1 LQRQRAAACA
11 APSRLRQ
18 VNTISHFWTLKA
30 FLPHMIQAN
39 SGHIVTVASIAGHVG
54 VPGLLDYCA
63 SKFGAVGI
71 DNALRF
77 ELYDAAPG
85 VRTLCV
91 CPHFISTGMFAGASA
106 GRFPWLVPTLT
117 PAYVAERVVRSIIAG
132 DAVLFMPRFVKL
144 VPLLKGVFSVRLQ
157 YLIMRFFGFT
167 HSMDTF
173 VGHASPK

>member
-1 LQRQRAAACA
+1 L
-11 APSRLRQ
+11 Q

-30 FLPHMIQAN
+30 FLPHMIHCN

-63 SKFGAVGI
+63 SKFAAVGI

-77 ELYDAAPG
+77 ELYDTAPQ
-85 VRTLCV
+85 VKTLCV
-91 CPHFISTGMFAGASA
+91 CPHYISTGMFAGVSA

-117 PAYVAERVVRSIIAG
+117 PQYVAERVVGSIIAG

-144 VPLLKGVFSVRLQ
+144 VPLLKGLFSVRLQ
-157 YLIMRFFGFT
+157 YLIMDFFGFS
-167 HSMDTF
+167 HSMDSF
-173 VGHASPK
+173 VGHAKAK